1 MWNVFTSRNGSTKRT
16 KIESHPHKSKHCGGA
31 LQWTVSPIAS
41 GRFIRLK
48 FPRCNLSV
56 CNSNLGAPTSCTC
69 LAPSPSNS
77 GNVPMLEAMSK
88 DIQKTWN
95 IHGMEDGTYMELW
108 TWVCFSPWPSLKNNL
123 LPLTNVDKNDDQCTE
138 FYGFFFPKKK
148 KTKNSTTITTTPS
161 ISPNFSPF
169 FSLKIVANRG
179 AWMKLRLCASSLVNS
194 NKINAWRPRERRDG
208 GQDTLVP
215 SIGGFFRWRIWGGFF
230 FSKLLGFW
238 LLVGLVGFFVGNYRD
253 YSDFRRLWKCP
264 GSHHTQT
271 RWLCCTHPASNT
283 RNHRGL

>member
-1 MWNVFTSRNGSTKRT
+1 M
-16 KIESHPHKSKHCGGA
+16 EH
-31 LQWTVSPIAS
+31 
-41 GRFIRLK
+41 
-48 FPRCNLSV
+48 
-56 CNSNLGAPTSCTC
+56 
-69 LAPSPSNS
+69 
-77 GNVPMLEAMSK
+77 
-88 DIQKTWN
+88 TWN
-95 IHGMEDGTYMELW
+95 YELEPVL
-108 TWVCFSPWPSLKNNL
+108 TLTFTQKQPVATDQRWP
-123 LPLTNVDKNDDQCTE
+123 NDDQCTE

-148 KTKNSTTITTTPS
+148 KQKTPPQ
-161 ISPNFSPF
+161 SPQPLHFSQFLPI